1 MGANSS
7 HHEPLGDYHR
17 GAPHSLGSSYTA
29 SHARASLRKSL
40 RKKKRDKLE
49 HRDDHNK
56 ENQREE
62 AGGDGREAPAHPKV
76 RNGKWKWQRKTVNI
90 KPSRAYFYFQF

>member
-62 AGGDGREAPAHPKV
+62 AAVDGREASTHPKV
-76 RNGKWKWQRKTVNI
+76 RSGSWVTWKMVLERRVNI
-90 KPSRAYFYFQF
+90 